1 MILEDMSIEELLD
14 YYELDSV
21 EDFEP
26 TFYYQNLTNGYQ
38 INRKAVDNLLEY
50 YTKKELIK
58 IKNYNEIGIVE
69 YVAKDQYNIINNLI
83 VLIE

>member
-1 MILEDMSIEELLD
+1 MILEDMTIEQLLD

-21 EDFEP
+21 EEFEP

-38 INRKAVDNLLEY
+38 INKKAVNNLLKY

-69 YVAKDQYNIINNLI
+69 YVAKDQYDIINNLI
-83 VLIE
+83 IPIE